1 MKNKRYDGENIKI
14 QAITCFFFF
23 WCVGPMV
30 LDYIIEI
37 IISYLI
43 YFFNVWTLN
52 F

>member
-1 MKNKRYDGENIKI
+1 MKNKRYDGENIKF
-14 QAITCFFFF
+14 QAITFFF
-23 WCVGPMV
+23 WWVGPMV
-30 LDYIIEI
+30 IDYIIEI

>member
-1 MKNKRYDGENIKI
+1 MKNKRYDGENIKF
-14 QAITCFFFF
+14 QAITFFFF
-23 WCVGPMV
+23 WWVGPMV
-30 LDYIIEI
+30 IDYIIEI